1 MGSVVPRTFAAE
13 GNRVGITPTRVAII
27 AHYAPSVARF
37 RGALIRALVRQGVHV
52 WVLAPDFT
60 PATRDQV
67 AVLGGQP
74 VDYFLNRT
82 GANPF
87 HDIRSFMSLRSCL
100 RHCQPQAVLAYGIKP
115 VVYGMLAAQS
125 LNIPRRVAL
134 VTGLGYAFTQPTGVK
149 GALIHLAARILYRV
163 ALQASHTVLFQNS
176 DDLHEFAARGIVS
189 PEKVLVV
196 GGTGVDLEEFAA
208 HPPTLEPITF
218 TLAAR
223 LLREK
228 GIVEFAQA
236 AQRIKQRYPN
246 TRFLLLGG
254 LDTNPGALRE
264 HEVRSWADAGFL
276 KWHGHVPDVR
286 PYFAQTSVYV
296 LPSYREG
303 VPRSTQEAMAMA
315 RPVIT
320 TDAPGCRETVID
332 GVNGFLVPP
341 RDVDALVRAMER
353 FILQPELIIQMGQA
367 SRKLAEERFDVH
379 KINQRILAVLGIAG
393 SGTEFPK
400 MNRDVETSASVPQA
414 GV

>member
-1 MGSVVPRTFAAE
+1 MGSVIPRAFATE
-13 GNRVGITPTRVAII
+13 GNRMGVAPTRVALI
-27 AHYAPSVARF
+27 AHYALSVASF
-37 RGALIRALVRQGVHV
+37 RGALIRALVQQGVQV

-67 AVLGGQP
+67 AMLGGQP
-74 VDYFLNRT
+74 ADYFLNRT

-87 HDIRSFMSLRSCL
+87 HDIRSVISLRSCL

-125 LNIPRRVAL
+125 LNIPRRIAL
-134 VTGLGYAFTQPTGVK
+134 ITRLGYAFTHPAGVK
-149 GALIHLAARILYRV
+149 GASIHLAARLLYRV
-163 ALQASHTVLFQNS
+163 ALQASHTVLFQNT
-176 DDLHEFAARGIVS
+176 DDLYEFTETSIVS
-189 PEKVLVV
+189 PQKALVV

-223 LLREK
+223 LIREK
-228 GIVEFAQA
+228 GIVEYAQA
-236 AQRIKQRYPN
+236 AQRIKQRYSN

-254 LDTNPGALRE
+254 LDTTPGALRE
-264 HEVRSWADAGFL
+264 HEVRQWADAGIL
-276 KWHGHVPDVR
+276 EWHGHVPDVR

-320 TDAPGCRETVID
+320 TDAPGCRETVVD

-353 FILQPELIIQMGQA
+353 FILQPDLIIQMGQA

-379 KINQRILAVLGIAG
+379 KINQRILAVLGVVG
-393 SGTEFPK
+393 NGTEFPK
-400 MNRDVETSASVPQA
+400 IADDAKTSSSTPQA

>member
-1 MGSVVPRTFAAE
+1 MG
-13 GNRVGITPTRVAII
+13 IIPTRVAIV
-27 AHYAPSVARF
+27 AHYAPSVALF
-37 RGALIRALVRQGVHV
+37 RGALIRALVRQDIQV

-60 PATRDQV
+60 PTTRNQV
-67 AVLGGQP
+67 ALLGGQP
-74 VDYFLNRT
+74 ADYFLNRT

-87 HDIRSFMSLRSCL
+87 HDIRSVVSLRSCL

-125 LNIPRRVAL
+125 LNISRRIAL
-134 VTGLGYAFTQPTGVK
+134 ITGLGYAFTQPSGAK
-149 GALIHLAARILYRV
+149 GALVHLAARTLYRL
-163 ALQASHTVLFQNS
+163 ALQASHTVLFQNP
-176 DDLHEFAARGIVS
+176 DDLRAFAERGIVS
-189 PEKVLVV
+189 PNKALVV

-228 GIVEFAQA
+228 GIVEFAEA

-254 LDTNPGALRE
+254 MDTNPGALRE
-264 HEVRSWADAGFL
+264 HEVRQWAEAGIL
-276 KWHGHVPDVR
+276 EWHGHVPDVR

-320 TDAPGCRETVID
+320 TDAPGCRETVVD

-353 FILQPELIIQMGQA
+353 FILQPELIITMGQA

-379 KINQRILAVLGIAG
+379 KINQRILAVMGVVG
-393 SGTEFPK
+393 NGTEFPK
-400 MNRDVETSASVPQA
+400 IADDAKTSSNTPQA